1 MKRNRNGH
9 SRTVYAIL
17 ALWLCITLVPFSSF
31 AGSVPENGVENGDN
45 TELILGQDEDGAEA
59 LQAEEQY
66 PDEAADEL
74 SAEPEDTAEPE
85 EQAGEEY
92 QDEIEVQRPAEADAA
107 IERQDAGSRCA
118 PGTHVLQRVEAVPAT
133 CMKQGIKGHSVC
145 TVCGALFD
153 YNMQNEVTEQSLI
166 IPVTAHTWSKYTDIV
181 KPTIDKNGI
190 RRHYCA
196 VCGTYY
202 DEDIVYG
209 VVPATGKSFKL
220 DGNKL
225 QFKSAVAKS
234 VPSFMK
240 EARIRDI
247 WIKAAKKKI
256 TVYWTPAKRM
266 ERVDGVII
274 LRKTGKSKV
283 YKEIKRIS
291 FKNNSSGTAR
301 WSPKSSYTDKKA
313 KKKNK
318 AYSYVLVSYF
328 TSSNGYVYISHC
340 SEWAAGQTTASKLK
354 NAYKAKIN
362 KKTADMQYNDKIT
375 LKISHNKPGKTF
387 MKSSFRWYSDNT
399 AIAKVNKKGVVT
411 AMAPGTTTIRGRLP
425 SGKDV
430 KCTVDIVGAFTPST
444 PSLSVDV
451 ASNSS
456 ITLVWRKCSY
466 ATSYDLYQSSNGVNW
481 SSPMRVTG
489 TSKKVTGLKKGHK
502 YSFYLV
508 ARNDNGKY
516 TALSNK
522 SNVVAQKAVIKRRPT
537 TVTGWPSNRSP
548 YSGTTFSVS
557 LNIGSPD
564 RRRAQLQMYQN
575 RSWVTKKTVYLP
587 DGAGT
592 YRVNISFPNDWWG
605 GTTTWRLV
613 IPRSATS
620 EDYTTRTL
628 VIKSSR
634 RYQNPSGYVQISD
647 SISKHGYNYYTSPV
661 LVNSNSTRSDHVEAL
676 IRTANKYKGDS
687 YVNGRSGAPGNGID
701 ASGLVIQACYGAG
714 VDLWPISPATRP
726 SNCAPSLMNLRL
738 ASRKYT
744 SDHRNINRGDLIFF
758 YTGGNT
764 VGHVAIY
771 LGYDKIIHASLV
783 TGRVETSTITALT
796 KKFADGGKYGYTV
809 AGCRR
814 IFVN

>member
-247 WIKAAKKKI
+247 WIKAAKRRSPSTGHLPKEWSVS
-256 TVYWTPAKRM
+256 TESSFSERPARA
-266 ERVDGVII
+266 RC
-274 LRKTGKSKV
+274 
-283 YKEIKRIS
+283 IKR
-291 FKNNSSGTAR
+291 SSG
-301 WSPKSSYTDKKA
+301 
-313 KKKNK
+313 
-318 AYSYVLVSYF
+318 
-328 TSSNGYVYISHC
+328 
-340 SEWAAGQTTASKLK
+340 
-354 NAYKAKIN
+354 
-362 KKTADMQYNDKIT
+362 
-375 LKISHNKPGKTF
+375 
-387 MKSSFRWYSDNT
+387 
-399 AIAKVNKKGVVT
+399 
-411 AMAPGTTTIRGRLP
+411 
-425 SGKDV
+425 
-430 KCTVDIVGAFTPST
+430 
-444 PSLSVDV
+444 SLS
-451 ASNSS
+451 
-456 ITLVWRKCSY
+456 
-466 ATSYDLYQSSNGVNW
+466 
-481 SSPMRVTG
+481 
-489 TSKKVTGLKKGHK
+489 
-502 YSFYLV
+502 
-508 ARNDNGKY
+508 
-516 TALSNK
+516 
-522 SNVVAQKAVIKRRPT
+522 
-537 TVTGWPSNRSP
+537 
-548 YSGTTFSVS
+548 
-557 LNIGSPD
+557 
-564 RRRAQLQMYQN
+564 
-575 RSWVTKKTVYLP
+575 
-587 DGAGT
+587 
-592 YRVNISFPNDWWG
+592 
-605 GTTTWRLV
+605 
-613 IPRSATS
+613 
-620 EDYTTRTL
+620 
-628 VIKSSR
+628 
-634 RYQNPSGYVQISD
+634 
-647 SISKHGYNYYTSPV
+647 
-661 LVNSNSTRSDHVEAL
+661 
-676 IRTANKYKGDS
+676 RTAAAARQD
-687 YVNGRSGAPGNGID
+687 GR
-701 ASGLVIQACYGAG
+701 
-714 VDLWPISPATRP
+714 R
-726 SNCAPSLMNLRL
+726 NL
-738 ASRKYT
+738 
-744 SDHRNINRGDLIFF
+744 HI
-758 YTGGNT
+758 
-764 VGHVAIY
+764 
-771 LGYDKIIHASLV
+771 
-783 TGRVETSTITALT
+783 LT
-796 KKFADGGKYGYTV
+796 KKPR
-809 AGCRR
+809 RR
-814 IFVN
+814 IKHIPMF